1 MVDVTVPL
9 GIYVSVPFCKAK
21 CTYCNFASGVHA
33 AARMDEY
40 VERLCGEIR
49 GSRRQA
55 GRLGATLPD
64 TVDTVFFGGG
74 TPSLLSPEHFQSI
87 FTALRGEF
95 SVAQDAEITI
105 ECAPGQMPEATL
117 EWLLALGMSR
127 ISFGVQSFVDQ
138 ESRAVGRLHTGA
150 QCIDEVAR
158 MHRSGI
164 DRVNVDLIAGL
175 PHQTRESWRYSLQQ
189 AVETE
194 ASHVSVYMLEV
205 DEDSRLGRE
214 LIGEGVRYG
223 AGLVPDES
231 QIASMYTE
239 ACESLGEAG
248 IAQYEISNFSRKG
261 EESRHNLKYWHRDP
275 YLGFGLDAHSMLL
288 DRNSNA
294 VRFANCDDLDTYL
307 INVPVEGENID
318 SAAAFEEAVFLGL
331 RLNRGISV
339 LQLRE
344 DFSEAL
350 IDPFLHQVQQMQI
363 AGMVQRDGDTICLT
377 NEGRLLSNTVFTEL
391 FSVPA

>member
-49 GSRRQA
+49 RSRRQA
-55 GRLGATLPD
+55 GSLGATLPD
-64 TVDTVFFGGG
+64 AVDTVFFGGG

-95 SVAQDAEITI
+95 AVAQDAEITI

-117 EWLLALGMSR
+117 ERLLALGMSR
-127 ISFGVQSFVDQ
+127 VSFGVQSFVDQ

-189 AVETE
+189 AVQTE

-223 AGLVPDES
+223 AGLVPEEL

-239 ACESLGEAG
+239 ACESLSEAG

-275 YLGFGLDAHSMLL
+275 YLGFGLDAHSML
-288 DRNSNA
+288 
-294 VRFANCDDLDTYL
+294 
-307 INVPVEGENID
+307 IEK
-318 SAAAFEEAVFLGL
+318 
-331 RLNRGISV
+331 
-339 LQLRE
+339 
-344 DFSEAL
+344 
-350 IDPFLHQVQQMQI
+350 
-363 AGMVQRDGDTICLT
+363 
-377 NEGRLLSNTVFTEL
+377 
-391 FSVPA
+391 